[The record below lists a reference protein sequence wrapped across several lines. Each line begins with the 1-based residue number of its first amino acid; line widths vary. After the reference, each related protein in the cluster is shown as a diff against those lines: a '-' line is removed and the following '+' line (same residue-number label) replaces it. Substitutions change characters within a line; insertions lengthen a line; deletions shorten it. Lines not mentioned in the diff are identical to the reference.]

1 MRSKLLVIAISA
13 LAVLG
18 MSAALAATKHRA
30 HHHRVAPARVVVPP
44 PGYVPGAPRVAE
56 PLYMYEARPGW
67 WISSY
72 DCVSDEGQ
80 GRWRPCSA
88 LGGGGGGRP

>member
-1 MRSKLLVIAISA
+1 MRSRLVVIAISA
-13 LAVLG
+13 LPTLA
-18 MSAALAATKHRA
+18 MSAALAATKHRG
-30 HHHRVAPARVVVPP
+30 HHDRLAPARVVAPP

-72 DCVSDEGQ
+72 DCVTDEGQ
-80 GRWRPCSA
+80 GRWLPCSA
-88 LGGGGGGRP
+88 LGQRN

>member
-13 LAVLG
+13 LPALG

-30 HHHRVAPARVVVPP
+30 QHDRAAPARIVPPP
-44 PGYVPGAPRVAE
+44 PGYVPGAPHAAAPPR
-56 PLYMYEARPGW
+56 MYEARPGW
-67 WISSY
+67 WISTY

-80 GRWRPCSA
+80 GRWLPCSA
-88 LGGGGGGRP
+88 LGPRN